1 MREKNFLKKIQEQK
15 WLAAI
20 LLFILC
26 TTLFA
31 LPASASESVTLH
43 DFLGYY
49 LCGVADPGE
58 YGNPETFELY
68 FNDEGTLE
76 RRSGGLY
83 ATVWSA
89 TRYEYTDV
97 SLKGNTLVCRYEMG
111 YGTSEIRDGGRP
123 GEHTYILNEDDTIES
138 DGETWYR
145 YEAETPAP
153 ESGVLRTVTDVDF
166 ADGNFSDQASFLGVE
181 EVKRCEIESIL
192 FLDSLEEKPEQSW
205 DVSAAQDGS
214 VQLWFKK
221 SGKKK
226 QCLLRQRA
234 A

>member
-15 WLAAI
+15 WFAAI

-58 YGNPETFELY
+58 YGNPETFEFY

-76 RRSGGLY
+76 RRSGVLY

-97 SLKGNTLVCRYEMG
+97 SLKGKYTGLQV
-111 YGTSEIRDGGRP
+111 
-123 GEHTYILNEDDTIES
+123 
-138 DGETWYR
+138 
-145 YEAETPAP
+145 
-153 ESGVLRTVTDVDF
+153 
-166 ADGNFSDQASFLGVE
+166 
-181 EVKRCEIESIL
+181 
-192 FLDSLEEKPEQSW
+192 
-205 DVSAAQDGS
+205 
-214 VQLWFKK
+214 
-221 SGKKK
+221 
-226 QCLLRQRA
+226 
-234 A
+234 